1 MKTRKNIYLISMTFL
16 TMLLFA
22 ITDGGRGI
30 LMPAYKETFNVTDSA
45 AGILFTMSSFAYFI
59 GSYIGSIIC
68 QKIGQK
74 PVILG
79 GIVIAGL
86 GVFSASLTMAF
97 WQLVVCFVI
106 TNIGFSIM
114 SIGMNT
120 LIPLMPALYL
130 GVLMNLLHFFYGLG
144 SAITQRTTGLM
155 LSAGI
160 SWRDI
165 LLYFSIG
172 YIIIFILYAFTTPPN
187 KHIAPEPH
195 ETKIHHWKLLIIASV
210 SLAFYVA
217 AEIQTANW
225 LFNYYQLGLNID
237 TKTGSLYVS
246 LFFAFFTVGRLFG
259 GFVAEKLGYLRSVT
273 ITMIISLILYTT
285 GIILGRSGML
295 IIAISGLFF
304 SIVFPTMILVI
315 QQMFKNSAS
324 KATGIATMVASIMTM
339 TSGVGIGISNDNFG
353 VKTTIYFIP
362 LALIISIL
370 LMIPIKKYVN
380 KYKLN
385 IK

>member
-1 MKTRKNIYLISMTFL
+1 MKSPKNIYIITMTFL

-22 ITDGGRGI
+22 ITDGARGI
-30 LMPAYKETFNVTDSA
+30 LVPAYKATFGVSDSSI
-45 AGILFTMSSFAYFI
+45 GILFTMSSFAYLI

-74 PVILG
+74 PVILA

-86 GVFSASLTMAF
+86 GLFSASHTTAF
-97 WQLVVCFVI
+97 WQLVICFVI

-114 SIGMNT
+114 AMGMNT
-120 LIPLMPALYL
+120 LIPLMPTLYL

-144 SAITQRTTGLM
+144 STITQRATGLM
-155 LSAGI
+155 LATGI
-160 SWRDI
+160 SWRNI
-165 LLYFSIG
+165 LFYFSMG
-172 YIIIFILYAFTTPPN
+172 YIIIFILYSLTTPPH
-187 KHIAPEPH
+187 KHVAKEPH
-195 ETKIHHWKLLIIASV
+195 ESKIHHWRLLIIASI

-246 LFFAFFTVGRLFG
+246 MFFAFFTAGRLFG
-259 GFVAEKLGYLRSVT
+259 GFVAEKIGYLRSVAF
-273 ITMIISLILYTT
+273 TMIISIILYTT
-285 GIILGRSGML
+285 GIILGTSGML

-315 QQMFKNSAS
+315 QQMFENSAS
-324 KATGIATMVASIMTM
+324 RATGIATMITAIMTM
-339 TSGVGIGISNDNFG
+339 SSGIGIGMSNDHFG
-353 VKTTIYFIP
+353 VGVTIYFIP
-362 LALIISIL
+362 IALVISVL
-370 LMIPIKKYVN
+370 LIIPIKKYLSE
-380 KYKLN
+380 YQIE